1 LLILPGGA
9 IVRHKQ
15 ASTMV
20 NLSRLWQ
27 NGGMT
32 EKRDLLQNREDRK
45 VQKLVKRIVQQQPL
59 QGKAGPERDQA
70 PPSRS

>member
-15 ASTMV
+15 ASTVV

-32 EKRDLLQNREDRK
+32 ETAGSPQNREDRK
-45 VQKLVKRIVQQQPL
+45 VQKLVERIVQQQPL
-59 QGKAGPERDQA
+59 QGLP
-70 PPSRS
+70 